1 LSRYTKKQPI
11 EETFG
16 MNLYIVRHG
25 IAIDREDPKCPS
37 DPERYLTEEGLKKT
51 REVARGFAILAEV
64 PKLFLSSPYVRA
76 LQTAEIFA
84 EALKFS
90 KSKIEKSEF
99 LLPGSEPAAFFRELS
114 HRKSVQSVVCFGHAP
129 HLDELIAFAL
139 GSKRDLTEL
148 KKAGAAS
155 LELSRVHPPAGTL
168 MWLMPPKALRNLSKG
183 K

>member
-1 LSRYTKKQPI
+1 MRI
-11 EETFG
+11 
-16 MNLYIVRHG
+16 YIVRHG

-51 REVARGFAILAEV
+51 REVACGFAILAEP
-64 PKLFLSSPYVRA
+64 PKTFLSSPYVRA
-76 LQTAEIFA
+76 FQTAEIFA

-90 KSKIEKSEF
+90 KSKIEKSES

-114 HRKSVQSVVCFGHAP
+114 HKKSAENVICFGHAP
-129 HLDELIAFAL
+129 QLDELIAFAL

-148 KKAGAAS
+148 KKAGAACI
-155 LELSRVHPPAGTL
+155 ELTRVHPPSGTL
-168 MWLMPPKALRNLSKG
+168 AWLMPPKALRKLSTG